1 MSNVTISRAQLQAQ
15 RKMVYMTALLGSIPM
30 TFGKRLRQIF
40 YPSLFRKFG
49 HGVEIEPNVQ
59 FVRTQSIDL
68 GASVSICSYTL
79 LNCWDGGE
87 LSLDDSVR
95 LDQGIHIQ
103 TIGAAI
109 SIGARTYMGPYV
121 CMAGPGNI
129 SIGKDCLIA
138 SHTGIYANNHIFA
151 DPNTPIN
158 QQGLSYK
165 GITIEDDC
173 WLGSGVRVIDGVTIG
188 KGSIVGA
195 GTVVNKDIPP
205 YSIAVGVPARVISKR
220 DPQTPKQEAIAQSI
234 A

>member
-1 MSNVTISRAQLQAQ
+1 MSNVTISRAQLRAQ
-15 RKMVYMTALLGSIPM
+15 RKMVYLTALFGSIPM
-30 TFGKRLRQIF
+30 TFGKRLRRII

-59 FVRTQSIDL
+59 FVRAQSIDL

-87 LSLDDSVR
+87 LSLDDLVR

-103 TIGAAI
+103 TLGATI

-121 CMAGPGNI
+121 CIAGPGNI

-138 SHTGIYANNHIFA
+138 SHTGIYANNHIFV
-151 DPNTPIN
+151 DPKTPIN
-158 QQGLSYK
+158 LQGLSSK

-188 KGSIVGA
+188 KGSIIGA
-195 GTVVNKDIPP
+195 GAVVNKNIPP
-205 YSIAVGVPARVISKR
+205 YSIAVGVPARVVGTR
-220 DPQTPKQEAIAQSI
+220 DAQTSKQEAITQTI